1 MRKVLLAL
9 CMFFINPSL
18 GLSQTDIWME
28 FDGTYWQ
35 KYDGLAAYEGN
46 YSIRN
51 GSFRPFL
58 GVGLGKSWSLG
69 MMGDFLS
76 YRDRE
81 EDVSSSFPIY
91 NPNSSDPGNPGI
103 IGYQQFENKTAKT
116 NAYFSFGIF
125 LRKSVPI
132 GKRTTV
138 TLSLY
143 GLKGTGE
150 DGVYEIFPEYLYR
163 GYPGW
168 PCPNCLTL
176 IPGPL
181 EFSFKEETWRVGL
194 DFGFSWRMNSWM
206 DLGLKANFLEFRKQ
220 ILSKYPEPSNGL
232 DPLPW
237 PNANSMNYGERI
249 DFGSAV
255 VREGIRVSVN
265 LRPFSIG
272 KSEAQ

>member
-1 MRKVLLAL
+1 MKKVLLVL
-9 CMFFINPSL
+9 CLFFVNPSL
-18 GLSQTDIWME
+18 GLSQTDIWIE
-28 FDGTYWQ
+28 FDGIFWQ
-35 KYDGLAAYEGN
+35 KFDGLTAYEGN
-46 YSIRN
+46 YPIRN

-58 GVGLGKSWSLG
+58 GVGLGKSWSMG

-91 NPNSSDPGNPGI
+91 SPNSSESGNPEI

-116 NAYFSFGIF
+116 NAYFSLGIF

-150 DGVYEIFPEYLYR
+150 EGTYEIYPEYLYR
-163 GYPGW
+163 RYPDL
-168 PCPNCLTL
+168 PCPNCFTL

-194 DFGFSWRMNSWM
+194 DFGFSWKVNSWM
-206 DLGLKANFLEFRKQ
+206 DLALKANFLEFRKQ
-220 ILSKYPEPSNGL
+220 LLRNYSEPSIGL

-237 PNANSMNYGERI
+237 PNANSMNYGDRI
-249 DFGSAV
+249 DFGSAS
-255 VREGIRVSVN
+255 VREGIRLAIN
-265 LRPFSIG
+265 LRPFSSG